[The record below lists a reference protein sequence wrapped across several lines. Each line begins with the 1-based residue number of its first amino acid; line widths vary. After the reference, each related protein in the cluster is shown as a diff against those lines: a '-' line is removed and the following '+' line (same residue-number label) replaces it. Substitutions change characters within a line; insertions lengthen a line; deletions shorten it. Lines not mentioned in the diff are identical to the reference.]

1 MDILD
6 KWADKI
12 YSETDFGRSIATS
25 IAGCVGLSI
34 YLYCHDWVIAS
45 FSSIIV
51 FPILRILASKFND
64 DYIANKI
71 EHIKANTIK
80 STLNKLSQDEL
91 NVLNL
96 FVENGGTALTWSI
109 INKSD
114 VSSAS
119 IETLIQREILST
131 SATADGMKETFVL
144 DVDIYDTYRKTSN

>member
-25 IAGCVGLSI
+25 IASCVGLSI
-34 YLYCHDWVIAS
+34 YLYSHDWVIAS
-45 FSSIIV
+45 FSSIII

-71 EHIKANTIK
+71 ENIKANTIK
-80 STLNKLSQDEL
+80 LTLKKLSQDEL

-96 FVENGGTALTWSI
+96 FVKNGGTALTWSI

-131 SATADGMKETFVL
+131 SVTADGMKETFVL
-144 DVDIYDTYRKTSN
+144 DVDIYDTYRKTFN